1 VDFKVCSKKM
11 LFTHMQKD
19 DTDDKNKIQSFI
31 SLIKWL
37 LVGADGHL
45 SQQNVALLLSI
56 DFERSLTRNYKVM
69 RKGRD
74 GPVIMSFL

>member
-1 VDFKVCSKKM
+1 
-11 LFTHMQKD
+11 MQKD

-56 DFERSLTRNYKVM
+56 DFERSLTRNYKVI
-69 RKGRD
+69 RKGQD
-74 GPVIMSFL
+74 GPQYSRMHPNLQVIMSFL